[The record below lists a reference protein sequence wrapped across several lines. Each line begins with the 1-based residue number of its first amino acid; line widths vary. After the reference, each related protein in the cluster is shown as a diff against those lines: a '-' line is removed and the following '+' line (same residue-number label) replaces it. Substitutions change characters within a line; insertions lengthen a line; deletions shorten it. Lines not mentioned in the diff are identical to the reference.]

1 MKRRPIVNHPDSVL
15 IFGATSAIATEGARC
30 FAAGGTTLFLVG
42 RSPEKL
48 AALRDDLLVRGASK
62 VETQT
67 ADLSD
72 IASHQ
77 ALIEAARQSLGTLD
91 QVLVAYGVLGD
102 QQASEDSVETT
113 LREWQTNATSTIALL
128 TLLASELERQHYGTL
143 AVISS
148 VAGDRGRKSNYVYG
162 AAKAAVSTFLSGLRG
177 RLSKSGVRVVTIK
190 PGMVDTPMTAHL
202 KKGPLFAS
210 SERVGH
216 DIYQAML
223 RGRDVVYTPWY
234 WRYVML
240 IIGIIPEGIFKRLP
254 L

>member
-1 MKRRPIVNHPDSVL
+1 MKRRPIVNHTDSVL
-15 IFGATSAIATEGARC
+15 IFGATSAIATEVARL
-30 FAAGGTTLFLVG
+30 FAAGGTSLFLVG
-42 RSPEKL
+42 RAPEKL

-62 VETQT
+62 VEIQT

-77 ALIEAARQSLGTLD
+77 SIVDAARQSLGTLD

-102 QQASEDSVETT
+102 QQASEHSVETT

-128 TLLASELERQHYGTL
+128 TLLANELERQHYGTL

-148 VAGDRGRKSNYVYG
+148 VAGDRGRQSNYVYG
-162 AAKAAVSTFLSGLRG
+162 TAKAAVSAFLSGLRG

-210 SERVGH
+210 SERVGRDIH
-216 DIYQAML
+216 DAML
-223 RGRDVVYTPWY
+223 RGRDIVYTPWY

-240 IIGIIPEGIFKRLP
+240 IIGIIPERIFKRLP
-254 L
+254 F